1 MSKKEEFKVGDRVFF
16 LRRHG
21 FYSFGFVIEVHSED
35 STLLIR
41 GDDGVLY
48 ERLMSS
54 VSKPGENDG

>member
-1 MSKKEEFKVGDRVFF
+1 MNKKDEFKVGDRVSF
-16 LRRHG
+16 LRRYG
-21 FYSFGFVIEVHSED
+21 FYSFGFVIEIHSED

-54 VSKPGENDG
+54 VSKPGENNG